1 MATCCLTRKN
11 MRLMRWQVLK
21 WLRKQTAA
29 AFPVGARMQVSPEQA
44 QFLAWLVKATR
55 STKTLELGVFT
66 GYSALAVAL
75 ALPLEGK
82 LIACER
88 DPRPLKLAQQAFE
101 KAGVADKISIME
113 GPALTTLHNLLQQ
126 QDGPNT
132 FDFAF
137 IDADKRAYKEYFE
150 LCLQLVRPGGII
162 ALDNVLWYGK
172 VADPE
177 IVDKRTAALRHL
189 NTELLHD
196 RRIVLSMVPIGDGIA
211 LCLKH

>member
-1 MATCCLTRKN
+1 MQRVLNYRCILSGKAHQLLKASSTQNGLKCTVRATRTWRTGRHVVVQSLNTEAETPINKERGGTV
-11 MRLMRWQVLK
+11 MTDQLYGYLLSHTQEHEVLK

-101 KAGVADKISIME
+101 KAGVADKAKQTGLSCTDQHH
-113 GPALTTLHNLLQQ
+113 GRPSPDN
-126 QDGPNT
+126 
-132 FDFAF
+132 FA
-137 IDADKRAYKEYFE
+137 
-150 LCLQLVRPGGII
+150 QLVTATGRPQ
-162 ALDNVLWYGK
+162 
-172 VADPE
+172 
-177 IVDKRTAALRHL
+177 HL
-189 NTELLHD
+189 
-196 RRIVLSMVPIGDGIA
+196 
-211 LCLKH
+211 